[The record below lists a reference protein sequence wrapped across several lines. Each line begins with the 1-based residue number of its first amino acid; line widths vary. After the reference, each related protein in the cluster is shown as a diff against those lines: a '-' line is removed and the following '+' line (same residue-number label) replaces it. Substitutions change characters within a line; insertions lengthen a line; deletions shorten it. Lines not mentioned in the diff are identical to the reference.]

1 MIRLNKDASEVHNGG
16 KVVRISL
23 RALSVYGKKV
33 ASTIRASEPE
43 LNQHCSCPP
52 GESCSVEITELP
64 GRRFEAVVIRPRP
77 VADTQE
83 WATISAVSGIYRC
96 LFDKRATA
104 QRIRDALATIVGAT
118 LNEDK
123 TSDQG
128 SASSGV
134 LELVLVDRETL
145 VQARKLIF
153 GCQACSPDAGIP
165 FDSILDRVT
174 GRDPAVTQYVFGEGT
189 IKCPRCKTHLS
200 ESTLVEFEPAR
211 FDDSDF

>member
-1 MIRLNKDASEVHNGG
+1 M
-16 KVVRISL
+16 VRISL

-33 ASTIRASEPE
+33 ASTIRASEPD

-83 WATISAVSGIYRC
+83 WATISAVSGIYRR

-104 QRIRDALATIVGAT
+104 QRIRDALATIVGAA
-118 LNEDK
+118 LDEG
-123 TSDQG
+123 TSDQA

-134 LELVLVDRETL
+134 LDLVLVDRETL
-145 VQARKLIF
+145 VQARKLVF
-153 GCQACSPDAGIP
+153 GCQACSPYAGIP

-189 IKCPRCKTHLS
+189 IKCPRCMTHLS
-200 ESTLVEFEPAR
+200 ESTLVEFEPAQVE
-211 FDDSDF
+211 DSDF

>member
-1 MIRLNKDASEVHNGG
+1 M
-16 KVVRISL
+16 VRISL

-33 ASTIRASEPE
+33 ASTIRASEPD

-83 WATISAVSGIYRC
+83 WATISAVSGIYRR

-104 QRIRDALATIVGAT
+104 QRIRDALATIVGAA
-118 LNEDK
+118 LDEG
-123 TSDQG
+123 TSDQA

-134 LELVLVDRETL
+134 LDLVLVDRETL
-145 VQARKLIF
+145 LQARKLIF
-153 GCQACSPDAGIP
+153 GCQACSPYAGIP

-189 IKCPRCKTHLS
+189 IKCPRCMTHLS

-211 FDDSDF
+211 VEDSDF

>member
-1 MIRLNKDASEVHNGG
+1 M
-16 KVVRISL
+16 VRISL

-33 ASTIRASEPE
+33 ASTIRASEPD

-83 WATISAVSGIYRC
+83 WATISAVSGIYRR

-118 LNEDK
+118 LDEGK
-123 TSDQG
+123 TSDQA

-134 LELVLVDRETL
+134 LDLVLVDRETL
-145 VQARKLIF
+145 LQARKLIF
-153 GCQACSPDAGIP
+153 GCQACSPYAGIP

-189 IKCPRCKTHLS
+189 IKCPRCMTHLS
-200 ESTLVEFEPAR
+200 ESTLVEFEPAQVE
-211 FDDSDF
+211 DSDF